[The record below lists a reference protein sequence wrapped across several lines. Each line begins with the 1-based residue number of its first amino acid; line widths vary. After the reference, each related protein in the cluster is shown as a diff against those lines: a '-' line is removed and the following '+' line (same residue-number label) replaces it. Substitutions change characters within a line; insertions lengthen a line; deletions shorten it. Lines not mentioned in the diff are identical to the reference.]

1 MFPMTR
7 ALEEALLQH
16 FIYQKLEIA
25 YAIHKPFP
33 FFEGL
38 LDNSLITERM
48 YRESLEACR
57 NLVPVSRVVHNIL
70 TKLEK
75 TFNLSLLTTLFS
87 QINLHEY
94 PNLKTILRSF
104 RRVGTSY
111 GQWSRTAADP
121 AEGSSLQ
128 PLSLLPAP
136 PPSPP
141 SRPPCAPGVS
151 EPGASSQQSNET
163 LGEPPSPS
171 DPVTPLPGLVQER
184 RSSAVTN
191 DNLTPKVNEER
202 DSQEVPSPP
211 AGTVQV
217 TNDNLTPKVNEE
229 GDLQEVP
236 GPPAG
241 PMQVPSDNKTPQVKD
256 KEDPPEMSH
265 APSGPMPVTSD
276 DSPEPNDSEEHQETS
291 TPPLNKKG
299 RKRKRCIWSTPK
311 RRRQKKSFPR
321 GAALPRHG
329 IQEKLQ
335 AVDQVTQ
342 RKDDST
348 WNLAVTRAQKAR
360 TENAHRSRSE
370 GPVDDQVCLGK
381 SPGEKQKKR
390 KRDGRSSSTRKQKKR
405 LLRGPV
411 DDQVCLGKSPGEKQK
426 KRKRDGR
433 SSSTRKQKKRLLR
446 GPVDDQVCLGESPG
460 EKQKKRKRDGRSS
473 STRKQKKR
481 LLRGPV
487 DDQVCLGKSPGEK
500 QKKRK
505 RDGRSSSTRKQE
517 KRLLRGPVDDQ
528 VCLGKS
534 PGEKQK
540 KRKRDGRSSS
550 TRKQKK
556 RLLREKPKE
565 DTLDFL
571 SPILPVTCGEAK
583 GILYKKKMEQGSSE
597 KCIQNEEGVW
607 FTPKEFEIEGKGRN
621 TKNWKRSLRC
631 REKTLGELQKEGL
644 LLCPPRVNLKREVN
658 R

>member
-1 MFPMTR
+1 MYETQYLTSMFPMTK

-25 YAIHKPFP
+25 YAVHKPFP

-141 SRPPCAPGVS
+141 SSPPCAPGVS

-171 DPVTPLPGLVQER
+171 DPATPLPGLVQER

-191 DNLTPKVNEER
+191 DNLTPKVNEEG
-202 DSQEVPSPP
+202 DSREVPHPP

-217 TNDNLTPKVNEE
+217 TNDNLIPKVNEE
-229 GDLQEVP
+229 GDSQEVP

-241 PMQVPSDNKTPQVKD
+241 PVQVPSDNKTSQIKD
-256 KEDPPEMSH
+256 KEDPPETPH
-265 APSGPMPVTSD
+265 APSGHMPVTRD
-276 DSPEPNDSEEHQETS
+276 DSPEPNDSEEHQEAS
-291 TPPLNKKG
+291 TAPPNKKG
-299 RKRKRCIWSTPK
+299 RKRKRCIWATPK

-321 GAALPRHG
+321 ASPGHG

-348 WNLAVTRAQKAR
+348 WNLEVTRAQKAR
-360 TENAHRSRSE
+360 TENAHMSRSE

-390 KRDGRSSSTRKQKKR
+390 KRDGRSSSTRKQKQR
-405 LLRGPV
+405 LLRG
-411 DDQVCLGKSPGEKQK
+411 
-426 KRKRDGR
+426 
-433 SSSTRKQKKRLLR
+433 
-446 GPVDDQVCLGESPG
+446 
-460 EKQKKRKRDGRSS
+460 
-473 STRKQKKR
+473 
-481 LLRGPV
+481 
-487 DDQVCLGKSPGEK
+487 
-500 QKKRK
+500 
-505 RDGRSSSTRKQE
+505 
-517 KRLLRGPVDDQ
+517 
-528 VCLGKS
+528 
-534 PGEKQK
+534 
-540 KRKRDGRSSS
+540 
-550 TRKQKK
+550 
-556 RLLREKPKE
+556 KPKE

-571 SPILPVTCGEAK
+571 SPVLPVTCGEAK

-621 TKNWKRSLRC
+621 TKNWKRSVRC

-644 LLCPPRVNLKREVN
+644 LLCSPRVNLKREVN